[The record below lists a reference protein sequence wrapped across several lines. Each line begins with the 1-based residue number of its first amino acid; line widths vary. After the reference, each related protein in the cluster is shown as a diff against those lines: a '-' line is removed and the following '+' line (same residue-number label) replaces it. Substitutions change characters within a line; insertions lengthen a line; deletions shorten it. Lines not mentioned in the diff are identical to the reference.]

1 MDLILSYSWDPMNT
15 RIGTSKNRDT
25 RLILERRLL
34 DHSKMVSEDDDA
46 LLELS
51 VIPNLIWTD
60 DNVHDSTLSA
70 LNQMRKNKHFCDV
83 TLQVGKQDFPSH
95 RAVLAAVSPYLFE
108 LFTAKEDQPTV
119 KEAGH
124 GIIYKLNGGFDKYAL
139 EKLIE
144 YAYTGCLNVPG
155 EKIIPVYAAAI
166 RLKMDNVSSECARFL
181 CSNLDLT
188 TCFETRALT
197 GIICSKLSS
206 DLLSKVDKFIADNLM
221 ALRESRELRSLPRIC
236 LEILHNS
243 KEGLESALVPNL
255 CQLCLIWIHQQW
267 NEDECLTI
275 EDLTSKDYL
284 LFIAED
290 NTLQDCDL
298 IGEDSQINSERIQDY
313 KKSNHTSKAKK
324 SPRIYSVKPSK
335 AKELL
340 YTRHINQDEVKTEER
355 SEDWKLIACSNLEDD
370 KRSILGVVTVNGS
383 LATLSIIQRI
393 NTPTKTL
400 SEFNLSVHQ
409 QKHTSPRISRPPS
422 VDKDDFTPVAVMN
435 EAKCAVGGCCL
446 DGKLII
452 CGGYDRGEC
461 LNRVESYNPISNR
474 WTSLEPMLTKRGRFG
489 ITTLNGCIYAV
500 GGSNGSTELSSVEKY
515 DKRTKKW
522 SVIASLPIGI
532 SNNGVCTFGDRVYC
546 IGGLYGQ
553 SGTKFCYALNEEQTQ
568 WNKICSLNIGR
579 SQTAVTVFQDKIWVV
594 GGCDSWAPLNYV
606 EIYDPITNL
615 WQFGPPLMSPR
626 RGCGLTAKDGLLYAI
641 GGSDGTRS
649 LCTTEVYDPSIG
661 VWRVGSNMTS
671 CRTNVSTVLVGNSI
685 WAIGG
690 FSGKIFLN
698 TLEYMEVD
706 EWTNYI
712 PIKSD
717 DEEANESSSSDPMSN
732 RDTSST
738 PAPHNNQSSSVHFDI

>member
-1 MDLILSYSWDPMNT
+1 M
-15 RIGTSKNRDT
+15 

-155 EKIIPVYAAAI
+155 EK
-166 RLKMDNVSSECARFL
+166 NHSH
-181 CSNLDLT
+181 LT

-355 SEDWKLIACSNLEDD
+355 SEDWKLIAL
-370 KRSILGVVTVNGS
+370 NGS

-452 CGGYDRGEC
+452 LWYLIIQLICGYDRGEC

-649 LCTTEVYDPSIG
+649 LCTTENKCLD
-661 VWRVGSNMTS
+661 RS
-671 CRTNVSTVLVGNSI
+671 CWKFHLGN
-685 WAIGG
+685 WG
-690 FSGKIFLN
+690 FL
-698 TLEYMEVD
+698 
-706 EWTNYI
+706 
-712 PIKSD
+712 SD